1 LTEAPSGAQ
10 ALSASAPESTA
21 GANDKSGYLRS
32 TLRHGGVYTLGVV
45 LSRLVG
51 FIMIPVYTR
60 VLVPADYG
68 ILEILSLT
76 SDILGMLAGMGIG
89 LAVMRQY
96 YAAPDDE
103 GRHVVA
109 SSAATLLIGVFSVVA
124 VVGSL
129 AAGVISPLLLGP
141 EQSPNLVR
149 LAVVFLAVGSTIEVP
164 MAMLRARQRSTGVVA
179 IGLVR
184 LLLSLGL
191 NIVFVVMM
199 RLGVAGVLY
208 SSILSALLVG
218 GYLTVQL
225 YRESG
230 VRFDPRVARGLVA
243 FGAPLVLW
251 NISSFV
257 LHYSDRYFLRVYD
270 SLEAVGLYSLG
281 YKLAMLISLMVSGP
295 FSDIWIPK
303 SLEIDKREGEGAVP
317 ILSSILLVYNLLL
330 VTVAFG
336 VGLFAEEVVRLIA
349 GSSFGA
355 AADTV
360 PVLALAMV
368 FFSYRSVGQIGALIR
383 GRSDLIAIAT
393 VLAAVVVTGM
403 NILLVPLFGVHG
415 AALATLIAFAFEFL
429 VMRHLSRRVHPLH
442 VPLFQL
448 LRPLLLAAL
457 VWWSAD
463 ALAADTMPLLPR
475 LGIRVAAVGVFGLAL
490 YVSGAVPLAVR
501 QGLSRALRE
510 PRSVLTA
517 LRGT

>member
-1 LTEAPSGAQ
+1 MIEAPSGVP
-10 ALSASAPESTA
+10 APEAGAPKSTA
-21 GANDKSGYLRS
+21 GAHAEAGYLRS
-32 TLRHGGVYTLGVV
+32 TLRHGGIYTLGVI

-76 SDILGMLAGMGIG
+76 TDILGMLAGMGIG

-96 YAAPDDE
+96 YAAPDED
-103 GRHVVA
+103 GRHIVA
-109 SSAATLLIGVFSVVA
+109 SSAATLLLGVFAVVA
-124 VVGSL
+124 VAGLL
-129 AAGVISPLLLGP
+129 AAGSLSPILLGP
-141 EQSPNLVR
+141 DQSPNLVR
-149 LAVVFLAVGSTIEVP
+149 LAVVFLAIGSTIEVP
-164 MAMLRARQRSTGVVA
+164 MAMLRARQRSAGVVT

-184 LLLSLGL
+184 LMLSLGL
-191 NIVFVVMM
+191 NIVFVVVM

-257 LHYSDRYFLRVYD
+257 LHYSDRYFLRVFD

-303 SLEIDKREGEGAVP
+303 SLEIDRREGERAVP
-317 ILSSILLVYNLLL
+317 ILTSILLVYNLLL

-336 VGLFAEEVVRLIA
+336 VALFAEEVVRLVA

-360 PVLALAMV
+360 PVLALGMV
-368 FFSYRSVGQIGALIR
+368 FFAYRSVGQIGALIR

-393 VLAAVVVTGM
+393 VLAAVVVTLM
-403 NILLVPLFGVHG
+403 NILLIPVLGVHG
-415 AALATLIAFAFEFL
+415 AALATLIAFAFEFF
-429 VMRHLSRRVHPLH
+429 VMRRLSRNVHPLQ
-442 VPLFQL
+442 VPLFPL
-448 LRPLLLAAL
+448 LRPVVLGAL
-457 VWWSAD
+457 VWWTAD
-463 ALAADTMPLLPR
+463 VLATETMSLLPR
-475 LGIRVAAVGVFGLAL
+475 LGIRVAAVGVYGFAL
-490 YVSGAVPLAVR
+490 FASGAVPAAVQ
-501 QGLSRALRE
+501 QGIARALRE
-510 PRSVLTA
+510 PRSVLA
-517 LRGT
+517 VLRGS